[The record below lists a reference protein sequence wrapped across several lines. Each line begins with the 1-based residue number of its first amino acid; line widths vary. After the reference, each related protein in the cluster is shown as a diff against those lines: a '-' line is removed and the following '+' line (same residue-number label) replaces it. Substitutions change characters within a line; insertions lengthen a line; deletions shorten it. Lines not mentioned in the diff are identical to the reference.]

1 MLDKCIKR
9 CYFLIGLKDY
19 LYSDLLFGY
28 KAFMKGK
35 LMNKYGHV
43 TVTKRHT
50 WDSSYNKISRRLQ
63 RLERHGRMNCFSF
76 LSLGY
81 ALHYIEDYFTF
92 PHNSWYPEPMSE
104 HVLYEI
110 KFMNY
115 IRENKND
122 INKPLISN
130 NGRGV
135 SADRMLDYLVTNHK
149 QYAANEQGFDNDY
162 SFITSVGYAFV
173 TNYVKLFMINSGK
186 DIVIDMNSD
195 SFALNTNI

>member
-1 MLDKCIKR
+1 MLNTGAIPI
-9 CYFLIGLKDY
+9 L
-19 LYSDLLFGY
+19 
-28 KAFMKGK
+28 
-35 LMNKYGHV
+35 
-43 TVTKRHT
+43 
-50 WDSSYNKISRRLQ
+50 
-63 RLERHGRMNCFSF
+63 
-76 LSLGY
+76 
-81 ALHYIEDYFTF
+81 
-92 PHNSWYPEPMSE
+92 
-104 HVLYEI
+104 I

-135 SADRMLDYLVTNHK
+135 SADRMLDYLITNHK

>member
-1 MLDKCIKR
+1 
-9 CYFLIGLKDY
+9 
-19 LYSDLLFGY
+19 
-28 KAFMKGK
+28 MKGK

-43 TVTKRHT
+43 TVTKRLTPNLKKRH
-50 WDSSYNKISRRLQ
+50 DFALRLGSIMPDILH
-63 RLERHGRMNCFSF
+63 RLERHGRMNCLSF

-115 IRENKND
+115 IREAKND
-122 INKPLISN
+122 IDKPLISN

-135 SADRMLDYLVTNHK
+135 SADRMLDYLITNHK

-162 SFITSVGYAFV
+162 SFISSVGYAFV
-173 TNYVKLFMINSGK
+173 DNYVKLFMINSGK
-186 DIVIDMNSD
+186 DIVIEMNED
-195 SFALNTNI
+195 YIALNTNI